1 MTHTSLHNNR
11 GGFLVLGS
19 VFVVLLFG
27 FAALGIE
34 AGRWFAVK
42 AEMAKAV
49 DAASLTGA
57 THLTNPNIPD
67 KVLFMQQMANANFP
81 NGLLGTDQY
90 TTFTVDKNDV
100 TNKVTISGEA
110 NVLNTVS
117 RALTYAG
124 DSVAVQAL
132 GAARLGG
139 AEVVLVTDISGS
151 MSGTPVADLR
161 DAAQQFIDNFEDT
174 QDRSKFG
181 LVSFATGAVVDYAL
195 QTNFHLDL
203 TTAISGL
210 SANGGTNTSEALA
223 KARTNTGFTSYTTEP
238 LNERDDQYVI
248 LISDGQPTAFRAQ
261 FAQNGY
267 PPIHSAVV
275 QSYTDTHSLVKTSLY
290 DPDYRN
296 AQFLGGSIA
305 PLPRG
310 DGLPIGSSSCTIP
323 PPPAPPKVT
332 TKWWILEDLTYGP
345 SSASNYYAPLAGGG
359 SEDCM
364 DDPAASAI
372 GGYVIQ
378 TAEKRAI
385 DEAALIKA
393 QNIKIYV
400 IGFGSV
406 NQSFL
411 NQVSSGPNYRFYA
424 ASSSE
429 LEGLLQI
436 IANRLKLRLLQ

>member
-1 MTHTSLHNNR
+1 MTHFPLGNNK

-19 VFVVLLFG
+19 VLVVLLFG
-27 FAALGIE
+27 FASLGIE

-67 KVLFMQQMANANFP
+67 KILFMQQIANANFP
-81 NGLLGTDQY
+81 NGILGTDQY
-90 TTFTVDKNDV
+90 TTFIVNKNDV
-100 TNKVTISGEA
+100 TNKVTISGQA

-117 RALTYAG
+117 RVLTYAG
-124 DSVAVQAL
+124 DNVPVHAL

-151 MSGTPVADLR
+151 MAGTAIADLR
-161 DAAQQFIDNFEDT
+161 DASQQFIDNFEDT

-181 LVSFATGAVVDYAL
+181 LVSFASGAVVDYPL
-195 QTNFHLDL
+195 QTNFHIDL
-203 TTAISGL
+203 TSAINGL
-210 SANGGTNTSEALA
+210 ATNNGGTNTSEGLA
-223 KARTNTGFTSYTTEP
+223 KARTSTGFTPYTTEP

-248 LISDGQPTAFRAQ
+248 LISDGQPTAFRAT
-261 FAQNGY
+261 FTKNGNV
-267 PPIHSAVV
+267 HSAAVE
-275 QSYTDTHSLVKTSLY
+275 SYNNTHNLIEDTLF
-290 DPDYRN
+290 DPDARKSQY
-296 AQFLGGSIA
+296 LGGSID

-310 DGLPIGSSSCTIP
+310 DGLLIGLSSCP
-323 PPPAPPKVT
+323 SPAT
-332 TKWWILEDLTYGP
+332 TKWSILEDLTYGP
-345 SSASNYYAPLAGGG
+345 GSASNYYAPLAGGG
-359 SEDCM
+359 AEDCM
-364 DDPAASAI
+364 NDPAASAI

-385 DEAALIKA
+385 DEATLIKA

-400 IGFGSV
+400 IGFGTV

-424 ASSSE
+424 SSSSE

>member
-1 MTHTSLHNNR
+1 M
-11 GGFLVLGS
+11 
-19 VFVVLLFG
+19 VLLFG

-57 THLTNPNIPD
+57 THLTNPNISD
-67 KVLFMQQMANANFP
+67 KVLFMQQMAKANFP
-81 NGLLGTDQY
+81 DGLLGTDQY

-174 QDRSKFG
+174 QDRSRFG
-181 LVSFATGAVVDYAL
+181 LVSYASGAVVDYPL
-195 QTNFHLDL
+195 QTNFHVDL
-203 TTAISGL
+203 TSAINGL
-210 SANGGTNTSEALA
+210 ATNNGGTNTSEGLA
-223 KARTNTGFTSYTTEP
+223 KARTSTGFTPYTTEP

-248 LISDGQPTAFRAQ
+248 LISDGQPTAFRAN
-261 FAQNGY
+261 FTYNGNV
-267 PPIHSAVV
+267 HSAAVE
-275 QSYTDTHSLVKTSLY
+275 SYNNTHELIDTTLFN
-290 DPDYRN
+290 PDARK
-296 AQFLGGSIA
+296 AQYLGGSID

-310 DGLPIGSSSCTIP
+310 DGLAVGLSSCP
-323 PPPAPPKVT
+323 SPAT

-345 SSASNYYAPLAGGG
+345 ASASNYYAPLAGGG

>member
-1 MTHTSLHNNR
+1 MNAINRHTIQNNR

-49 DAASLTGA
+49 DAASLAGA

-67 KVLFMQQMANANFP
+67 KEVFMQQMAQANFP
-81 NGLLGTDQY
+81 DGLLGTDQH

-100 TNKVTISGEA
+100 TNKVTISGSA

-117 RALTYAG
+117 RALSYAG
-124 DSVAVQAL
+124 DSVPVEAL

-139 AEVVLVTDISGS
+139 AEVVLVTDVSGS
-151 MSGTPVADLR
+151 MEGAPIADLK

-174 QDRSKFG
+174 QDRSRFG
-181 LVSFATGAVVDYAL
+181 LVSFASGAVVDYAL
-195 QTNFHLDL
+195 QKNFHTDL
-203 TTAISGL
+203 TTAINGL
-210 SANGGTNTSEALA
+210 IANGGTNTSEALA
-223 KARTNTGFTSYTTEP
+223 KARTNTGYTAYTDEP

-248 LISDGQPTAFRAQ
+248 LISDGQPTGFTSVFTRNSST
-261 FAQNGY
+261 FT
-267 PPIHSAVV
+267 AVILENTAGKV
-275 QSYTDTHSLVKTSLY
+275 HNKLY
-290 DPDYRN
+290 NPN
-296 AQFLGGSIA
+296 AVDALFPSGGVN

-310 DGLPIGSSSCTIP
+310 DGLPVGSSSCPGKDPTDDT
-323 PPPAPPKVT
+323 T
-332 TKWWILEDLTYGP
+332 TKWWILQDAIYEP
-345 SSASNYYAPLAGGG
+345 SSAHNYYAPLAGGG
-359 SEDCM
+359 PEDCM
-364 DDPAASAI
+364 NDRDPDAA
-372 GGYVIQ
+372 GGYIAQ
-378 TAEKRAI
+378 TSVRKAL

-393 QNIKIYV
+393 QNIKVYV
-400 IGFGSV
+400 IGFGSI

-411 NQVSSGPNYRFYA
+411 NQVSSGPSYRFYA
-424 ASSSE
+424 SSSSE